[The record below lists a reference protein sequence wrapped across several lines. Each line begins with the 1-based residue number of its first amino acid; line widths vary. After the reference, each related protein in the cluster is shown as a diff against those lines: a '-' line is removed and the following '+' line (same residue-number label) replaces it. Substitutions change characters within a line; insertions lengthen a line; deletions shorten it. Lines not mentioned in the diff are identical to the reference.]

1 MTTFILHGGY
11 TREQN
16 DSNKGFYREIV
27 KRLPHHATIVLSYF
41 ASTDEKK
48 IPHTFADHC
57 ALLKEAAPEKELTF
71 VQASKQDLRWQLS
84 RADALLLN
92 GGDNDKLI
100 DALKQYPDFKTL
112 IDGKTVA
119 GSSAGAHALST
130 FYYSNDDGNVR
141 EGLAVIGVRV
151 ICHFESKQYKN
162 AHNEPGTI
170 LALMNEYPK
179 DLDLITL
186 RDYEWKEFIV

>member
-11 TREQN
+11 TRERN
-16 DSNKGFYREIV
+16 DSNLGFYREIV
-27 KRLPHHATIVLSYF
+27 KRLPHRATIVLSYF

-48 IPHTFADHC
+48 IPQTFADHC
-57 ALLKEAAPEKELTF
+57 ELLREAAPEKELTF
-71 VQASKQDLRWQLS
+71 VQASKHDLRWQLS

-100 DALKQYPDFKTL
+100 EVLKRYPDFKEL
-112 IDGKTVA
+112 IEGKTVA

-130 FYYSNDDGNVR
+130 FYYSNDDGKVG
-141 EGLAVIGVRV
+141 EGLGVMGVRV

-162 AHNEPGTI
+162 AHHEPGTI

-179 DLDLITL
+179 ELDLITL
-186 RDYEWKEFIV
+186 RDYEWKEFVV